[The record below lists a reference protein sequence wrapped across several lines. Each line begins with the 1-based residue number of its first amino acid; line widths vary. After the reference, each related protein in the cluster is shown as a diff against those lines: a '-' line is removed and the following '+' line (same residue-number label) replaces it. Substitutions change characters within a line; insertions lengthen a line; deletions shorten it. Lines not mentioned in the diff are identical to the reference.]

1 MEPKIYMPQESG
13 VHNRDLKKSVGRL
26 DKGKTY
32 KDLSTVIIV
41 PTRGGRSLTPRWVQ
55 CMQGLMKPMNQM
67 IMGPIYVAGMEV
79 GDAYNWAVDWIQTNV
94 PSAKFMLT
102 WEDDVMPP
110 PDGLLKLYE
119 ATDDY
124 DCVQALY
131 WTKGEEGQPMIYGD
145 IDDPKINFRPQPPI
159 PDTVQ
164 RCYGLGM
171 GFNLFR
177 MDQFKKSPK
186 PWFVTSQKWDPAT
199 GASCM
204 TQDLY
209 YFERAG
215 KLGLRFACDNRVKC
229 SHYDSDSDICW

>member
-1 MEPKIYMPQESG
+1 METKIYMPQESG

-119 ATDDY
+119 A
-124 DCVQALY
+124 LY
-131 WTKGEEGQPMIYGD
+131 
-145 IDDPKINFRPQPPI
+145 
-159 PDTVQ
+159 
-164 RCYGLGM
+164 
-171 GFNLFR
+171 
-177 MDQFKKSPK
+177 
-186 PWFVTSQKWDPAT
+186 
-199 GASCM
+199 
-204 TQDLY
+204 
-209 YFERAG
+209 
-215 KLGLRFACDNRVKC
+215 
-229 SHYDSDSDICW
+229 H